1 MTKKGRRDETFAER
15 VNREAREAR
24 GARVGGGSMP
34 ESHRILNDWVR
45 RQAAANTGEVPG
57 EFLGISEEERAED

>member
-1 MTKKGRRDETFAER
+1 MSEKKGEDFGER
-15 VNREAREAR
+15 VGRELREAR

-57 EFLGISEEERAED
+57 EFLGISEEERE